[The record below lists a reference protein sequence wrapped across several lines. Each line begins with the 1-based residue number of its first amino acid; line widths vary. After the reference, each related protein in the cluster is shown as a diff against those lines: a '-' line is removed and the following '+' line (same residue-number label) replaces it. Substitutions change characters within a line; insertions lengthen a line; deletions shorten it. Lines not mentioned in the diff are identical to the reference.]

1 MAVTPRKRAKHE
13 TAPARAFAEALARVR
28 AQAAFVEQSVA
39 LAPGDAA
46 EVQRE
51 LSVLNERITA
61 LEKAIDQS
69 NGEDVGEL
77 ASWKDDLDAVGT
89 SLWNRSMAL
98 KHVHDGQRDDKTWL
112 APFAA
117 LRLIGYRLI
126 RIGAVEP
133 LSDADCISHLS
144 LAVKTASALLA
155 CERVAPVESLLPE
168 CAQFAAEVEQQTAS
182 GAADRVK
189 TLLAYYC
196 FRIRFSLVNDNVALA
211 HWAVHKSQDLLEHN
225 DIPHRDTISCAS
237 SVMSIAAAELGK
249 SAASSAGEGAETQ
262 PVGDMLEWVLALLE
276 PVPGDEARS
285 LRVIALK
292 LLVQLAKA
300 SPQDSSKA
308 EVAVRQLVELDASPR
323 AHRLLVKLII
333 GRNGS
338 DDEVQQAFRAA
349 VHNLKEPEDAALLLA
364 TLEAL
369 PQSRRQLRFSLWQV
383 AAQQPAS
390 DLRATDAVLGCVI
403 LNAVVQASEPDKDEI
418 EKLFSSIAA
427 KYPNFR
433 LSIAEAFTCATQL
446 RRFGDK
452 ASQDKRHCEAAGWYF
467 LSAHSVL
474 SALPPDT
481 HAKSIRKAALCFV
494 HAVMPDRVEE
504 AMQCIRVEDEQ
515 AKDHF
520 LRFCARLQEPTKA
533 LRTLR
538 KMTTAPDF
546 SPSLLQWAFK
556 LVSERDDK
564 AMATAILTM
573 LHDLAKSASIALG
586 LDYMVLTRSLIRQH
600 ISLLQSQTMSLDHY
614 TKNVEVVLNQL
625 KSGLQL
631 ATRLHETNQGP
642 ASLGKEVTWLYKT
655 AFNICVERSERWTT
669 ETTTAF
675 FEVAAHLGSLAEA
688 AGTKVETTRL
698 WTCKIAVIAGK
709 YAIAQDLADQDT
721 VAYESLLSEVDGFLD
736 AYTAAPAGSAP
747 VEKVQQLL
755 EVAYSAKVEAL
766 VHLERWQRL
775 AELVFEESQRD
786 VPLTII
792 KLIVDKVTQSA
803 LCEHQ
808 HVSTI
813 LRKALAILYSRQDV
827 DIPSMSLW
835 LRAIVFSLVRMRHV
849 DEALK
854 YVKNAAHFVQQHKNE
869 YPEEEANWML
879 SLAWDEGLDA
889 FSAHQPA
896 RGADWCETSLTIAE
910 AMRADIVKT
919 LNDRLDELK
928 KRYSEPEGIPLV

>member
-1 MAVTPRKRAKHE
+1 MAATPRKRAKHDA
-13 TAPARAFAEALARVR
+13 APTRTFAEALARVR
-28 AQAAFVEQSVA
+28 AQAAFVEQTVA

-69 NGEDVGEL
+69 NGEEGEL
-77 ASWKDDLDAVGT
+77 AGWKDDLDAVGT
-89 SLWNRSMAL
+89 SLWNRSTAL

-117 LRLIGYRLI
+117 LRLVGYRLI

-133 LSDADCISHLS
+133 LSDVDCLSHLS

-155 CERVAPVESLLPE
+155 CDRVAPVESLLPE
-168 CAQFAAEVEQQTAS
+168 CAKIAAEVEQRTAS

-189 TLLAYYC
+189 ALLAYYC

-225 DIPHRDTISCAS
+225 DIPHRDTISCVKS
-237 SVMSIAAAELGK
+237 FMSIAAAELGR
-249 SAASSAGEGAETQ
+249 SAAGSDGEGAEMQ
-262 PVGDMLEWVLALLE
+262 PVGDMLEWTLALLE
-276 PVPGDEARS
+276 AVPGDE
-285 LRVIALK
+285 VVALK

-300 SPQDSSKA
+300 SPQDSSKT
-308 EVAVRQLVELDASPR
+308 EEAVRQLVELDASPR
-323 AHRLLVKLII
+323 AHRLLLKLII
-333 GRNGS
+333 GRNGA
-338 DDEVQQAFRAA
+338 DDEVQQTFRAA
-349 VHNLKEPEDAALLLA
+349 VHNVIELEDAALLLA

-390 DLRATDAVLGCVI
+390 DLRATDAVLGCMI
-403 LNAVVQASEPDKDEI
+403 LNAVVQASEQDKDEI
-418 EKLFSSIAA
+418 EQLFSSIAA

-474 SALPPDT
+474 SALPLDT

-494 HAVMPDRVEE
+494 HAGMSDRVEE
-504 AMQCIRVEDEQ
+504 VMQCIRVEDEQ

-520 LRFCARLQEPTKA
+520 LRFCARLQEPTKGES
-533 LRTLR
+533 L
-538 KMTTAPDF
+538 APVT
-546 SPSLLQWAFK
+546 WAFK

-573 LHDLAKSASIALG
+573 LHELAKSASVAIG
-586 LDYMVLTRSLIRQH
+586 LDYMVLTR
-600 ISLLQSQTMSLDHY
+600 
-614 TKNVEVVLNQL
+614 TKNVEVVLSQL

-631 ATRLHETNQGP
+631 ATRLVETHEG
-642 ASLGKEVTWLYKT
+642 AVSLGKEVTWLYKT
-655 AFNICVERSERWTT
+655 AFNICVECSEGWTT
-669 ETTTAF
+669 EITTAF
-675 FEVAAHLGSLAEA
+675 FEVAAHLGSLAEV
-688 AGTKVETTRL
+688 AGIKVEKTRL

-709 YAIAQDLADQDT
+709 YANAQDLADQDT

-766 VHLERWQRL
+766 V
-775 AELVFEESQRD
+775 FEESQRD

-803 LCEHQ
+803 LCAHQ

-827 DIPSMSLW
+827 DVYVAGRHEST
-835 LRAIVFSLVRMRHV
+835 IVFSLVRMRNV
-849 DEALK
+849 DQALD
-854 YVKNAAHFVQQHKNE
+854 YVKNAAHFVQQHTDE

-928 KRYSEPEGIPLV
+928 KRYSEPEEIPLV